1 MATTSKSQ
9 SLFDRNVRK
18 MRSKINAY
26 YSRVQSIYDSI
37 TKINESNVDVFM
49 SNASTLDMMR
59 TEFIKS
65 LDDLN
70 DLLAS
75 NEDATEPNYES
86 MVAFDEL
93 FSRIKYKYSELMSLR
108 HNTQN
113 TANTVVGEN
122 KIETYRQCPKLP
134 RLELCPF
141 NGELQNWPIFY
152 ETFKSIIHENQSLSD
167 SEKIQYLIGK
177 LTGNAQLIC
186 QGFMPTAENYSVLWQ
201 TLVNKYNDKRVLAA
215 SYFDTLLNLPVAND
229 ADPISLENYIDKYSS
244 LVSSLKQLKLE
255 CLEDF
260 IFVHLGCKKIS
271 LELIK
276 SFEMNYSDSDKLPT
290 CTQFINY
297 IRNQSH
303 ILQRAYNISNNNSIR
318 INKYNSQQSN
328 SNKPRNIRNNNVKT
342 FVVHEQKRCIFCGV
356 AEYHQLKN
364 CSKFKSITPKERFSF
379 IKTNRFC
386 VNCLSTSHTVRNC
399 TSNEKC
405 SSCSRSHHSLLHF
418 ITKGDSGE
426 VPKSVDIATHTDG
439 DQDNAMPDSLCA
451 CALEQQCFKTVCNQQ
466 PTKTILLGT
475 AICNI
480 MDNSGTFL
488 STARILVDS
497 ASQRDLITLE
507 FCKRLNL
514 PIYPS
519 ETKQVCG
526 VGDVKNSIEG
536 YCCLTLCSCTEESV
550 RITIQPL
557 VINKITGELPTSKID
572 TSSLNY
578 LKHIKLADDRFS
590 QPRGID
596 LIVGSDVFSRIL
608 RPHIISRAPGEPVA
622 IETSLGYIIVGQAP
636 VLAPSIDNS
645 YYTHCTFGEDNLD
658 NENNACIGNFLK
670 LEDIPDVKPYTEQE
684 EECESLYRQTTTRD
698 SLGRYIVSLPFKD
711 TPSKLGDSLQAS
723 MRRYLSLE
731 RKLLLQP
738 EMRQEYDKV
747 IKDYLEK
754 GYLNPC
760 SRNINESSLQYVIP
774 HHGIVRKDKSTTK
787 LRVVL
792 DGSMKSSSGLALND
806 ILQVGP
812 NLQNDLFRIILNFRL
827 FNVAISA
834 DIRQMYLRILV
845 KDEDRKFL
853 RMLYRFDPSEEIKLY
868 EFTRVPF
875 GLCCSPFLAIR
886 TVRQLVTDEGSQFP
900 LAAPVADSDVF
911 TDDLA
916 TSCANEETAVELSN
930 QLIKMFHAGGFDLV
944 KFSSNSP
951 EVLSKIPS
959 SHREFEVI
967 EFSPDSYLKILG
979 LNWLPA
985 EDVFTF
991 TVNLRNRECTKR
1003 NILSVIARIWDLM
1016 GFVAPVTLWAK
1027 LIIKSLWANNIDWD
1041 ETPRPEIV
1049 AAWHRFVSELPILE
1063 NVRIPR
1069 HTGIVMECIVSLLG
1083 FADAS
1088 EKAYG
1093 GVVYLHVYF
1102 PQTNKFTITL
1112 VCAKSRVA
1120 PLRCVSLARL
1130 ELCGNLIL
1138 AKLMRAIIDSYSHR
1152 CKISNVFAFTDST
1165 VALAWIHS
1173 SPARWHTFVANRVT
1187 KIQDEIHPRNFYF
1200 VSGKEN
1206 PADCLSRGL
1215 TPSQLME
1222 HPLWF
1227 SGPRFAHLPISDWPV
1242 KNFDATSM
1250 TDIPE
1255 MKPAIMLF
1263 TTDDARNDNI
1273 LYTLACRISSWP
1285 KLVRIVLY
1293 VLRFIKLVPSKF
1305 DISHLKVAET
1315 NIIKAVQR
1323 VHFDKELKN
1332 VKSGKI
1338 LPPAFQRLR
1347 AFVHEGI
1354 FRVGGR
1360 LENAHLEFDSQHPIL
1375 LPARDHVVNLLIDYY
1390 HKKYLHTGPQ
1400 LLMSLIRQNY
1410 WILSARNIIR
1420 KRVQQCNICYRANP
1434 RNQCPLMADLP
1445 ACRVQETKAFYH
1457 TGIDY
1462 AGPLRIIPYRRR
1474 GVRSQKAYIC
1484 LFICLVTKA
1493 VHLELS
1499 TDLSTAAFLNA
1510 FKRFIARRGPI
1521 KVVYTDCGTNFL
1533 GTHSYLKEMY
1543 KLISSEQY
1551 ADKFANELRDNN
1563 IDWKFNPPSAPHF
1576 GGIWEGNIRSV
1587 KTHLNK
1593 IVGNQLLTFEEMLTT
1608 LAQIEA
1614 LLNSRPL
1621 SVLSSD
1627 PCDPQ
1632 ALTPAHFINLTPL
1645 KSLPSETITE
1655 HSNLIQRKRIVDSLV
1670 QSFWKRWKLE
1680 YLNTLQVRNKWKKD
1694 STPIKTGTVVLLQ
1707 SENSAPLNWPLG
1719 IIEETFP
1726 GRDGVVRVVNV
1737 RTKTGTYR
1745 RPVVKVYPL
1754 PTQ

>member
-244 LVSSLKQLKLE
+244 L
-255 CLEDF
+255 
-260 IFVHLGCKKIS
+260 
-271 LELIK
+271 
-276 SFEMNYSDSDKLPT
+276 
-290 CTQFINY
+290 
-297 IRNQSH
+297 
-303 ILQRAYNISNNNSIR
+303 
-318 INKYNSQQSN
+318 
-328 SNKPRNIRNNNVKT
+328 
-342 FVVHEQKRCIFCGV
+342 
-356 AEYHQLKN
+356 
-364 CSKFKSITPKERFSF
+364 
-379 IKTNRFC
+379 
-386 VNCLSTSHTVRNC
+386 
-399 TSNEKC
+399 
-405 SSCSRSHHSLLHF
+405 
-418 ITKGDSGE
+418 GDSGE

-439 DQDNAMPDSLCA
+439 GQDNAMPDSLCA

-480 MDNSGTFL
+480 MDNSGT
-488 STARILVDS
+488 
-497 ASQRDLITLE
+497 
-507 FCKRLNL
+507 
-514 PIYPS
+514 
-519 ETKQVCG
+519 
-526 VGDVKNSIEG
+526 
-536 YCCLTLCSCTEESV
+536 
-550 RITIQPL
+550 
-557 VINKITGELPTSKID
+557 
-572 TSSLNY
+572 
-578 LKHIKLADDRFS
+578 
-590 QPRGID
+590 
-596 LIVGSDVFSRIL
+596 
-608 RPHIISRAPGEPVA
+608 APGEPVA

-760 SRNINESSLQYVIP
+760 SRNINESSLHYVIP

-1069 HTGIVMECIVSLLG
+1069 HTGIVIECIVSLLG

-1338 LPPAFQRLR
+1338 LPSAFQRLR